1 MEVYAQS
8 CCALVSSPGLGHT
21 DEVKPEN
28 ARCNSSLFLLG
39 VIITP
44 IYAAAIIPNLSCKF
58 SFFFFFSQ
66 SHAINERA
74 DLVYL

>member
-1 MEVYAQS
+1 MEAYAQS
-8 CCALVSSPGLGHT
+8 CCALVSSSGLGHT
-21 DEVKPEN
+21 DEIKPEN

-44 IYAAAIIPNLSCKF
+44 VYAAAIIPEPSHKF
-58 SFFFFFSQ
+58 SFSFSQ
-66 SHAINERA
+66 SHAVNERA

>member
-21 DEVKPEN
+21 DEIKPEN
-28 ARCNSSLFLLG
+28 AHCNSPLFLLG
-39 VIITP
+39 VIITS
-44 IYAAAIIPNLSCKF
+44 IYAAAIIPKPSSKF
-58 SFFFFFSQ
+58 SFSFSR
-66 SHAINERA
+66 SHAVNERA